1 MSYTQAFFD
10 VIKGEIEIYQ
20 DLLNL
25 SYKKTDVIIAGEV
38 KELDK
43 ITKVEG
49 QLLNKILELEEK
61 REFLL
66 SEFGAS
72 SLKDTKILDTFTEN
86 EKLSLQKL
94 QSLFFDV
101 LKNLQERN
109 DLNTSLIKQ
118 SLEYINYSISLISDV
133 LQEDNGIYGDKGGQK
148 KYTNLIDKK
157 V

>member
-20 DLLNL
+20 DLLDL

-66 SEFGAS
+66 SEFGGS
-72 SLKDTKILDTFTEN
+72 SLKDAKILDTFTEN

-101 LKNLQERN
+101 LKKLQERN

-133 LQEDNGIYGDKGGQK
+133 LQEDNGIYGDKGGKK